1 MTLLTG
7 TRFGRTLFGRT
18 LFGRTLFA
26 RTLWRDLLVHLRGV
40 SEVLNPLVFFL
51 VVISLF
57 PLGLGPSPEQLREV
71 APGVIWVAALLA
83 TLMSMDLMF
92 RADYDDGSLEQVIA
106 SGQSVIVFV
115 LAKVLAHWL
124 VSGLPLVLL
133 VPVVGLVLFVD
144 SAGMWA
150 MVISLLLVSPTL
162 SLLGAIG
169 AALTV
174 SLARGGLLVS
184 IIVLPLYVPVLVI
197 ATGMVQAAILGS
209 DVTGYIY
216 WLAAALLASMTLAPI
231 AVAASLKIAVDQ

>member
-1 MTLLTG
+1 MNL
-7 TRFGRTLFGRT
+7 FVRTIK
-18 LFGRTLFA
+18 
-26 RTLWRDLLVHLRGV
+26 RDLLVHLRGV
-40 SEVLNPLVFFL
+40 SEILNPLVFFV

-57 PLGLGPSPEQLREV
+57 PLGLGPSPQQLSAV

-92 RADYDDGSLEQVIA
+92 RSDFDEGSLEQVVA
-106 SGQSVIVFV
+106 SDQPLVVFV
-115 LAKVLAHWL
+115 LAKVCAHWL
-124 VSGLPLVLL
+124 VTGLPLVLL

-144 SAGMWA
+144 SAGLWA

-197 ATGMVQAAILGS
+197 ATGMVQAAISGNE
-209 DVTGYIY
+209 TMGYLY
-216 WLAAALLASMTLAPI
+216 WLAAALLASLTLAPI
-231 AVAASLKIAVDQ
+231 AVAASLKVAVDQ

>member
-1 MTLLTG
+1 MNL
-7 TRFGRTLFGRT
+7 FIRTLQ
-18 LFGRTLFA
+18 
-26 RTLWRDLLVHLRGV
+26 RDLLIHLRGA
-40 SEVLNPLVFFL
+40 SEVMNPLVFFI

-57 PLGLGPSPEQLREV
+57 PLGLGPSPDELSRV

-92 RADYDDGSLEQVIA
+92 RSDFDDGSLEQMIA
-106 SGQSVIVFV
+106 SGQSLIVMV
-115 LAKVLAHWL
+115 LAKVGAHWL

-144 SAGMWA
+144 AAGLKA

-184 IIVLPLYVPVLVI
+184 IIVLPLYVPVLVL
-197 ATGMVQAAILGS
+197 ATGMVQAAVSGA
-209 DVTGYIY
+209 DTTGYLY
-216 WLAAALLASMTLAPI
+216 WLLAALMASLTMAPVAI
-231 AVAASLKIAVDQ
+231 AASLRVAVDQ